1 MKKKVNIVI
10 PAITLNEELL
20 KCLIEINKINY
31 SNFFVTIVLDKNSK
45 VKVPKLKYK
54 VIKLIVGK
62 INMSKKRNTAVLK
75 YKSNYIA
82 FIDSDAYPNKNWL
95 KYAIQY
101 LKDKKGD
108 VVGGPGIP
116 FPKQTYSETICYLSK
131 RSFFVTG
138 YLNFR
143 KYKAKQRYCDWLE
156 ACNLVMSRKFF
167 LKYDGMDNQRYTG
180 EDSEFFERM
189 RKKNKDLKV
198 FYSPKLFIHHK
209 ERRVFGFF
217 LQRLTFGMD
226 FLNLV
231 KFNPVIN
238 EKKSYLQGFQPFLP
252 LFIFSFFVFVLVLNI
267 NLVTKLFI
275 LGPLILLI
283 NIAIFFNIFKYIK
296 SLKTVFLTIITIN
309 LANIFFALGS
319 IITLTGL
326 RKYLNNKIYLYSRN
340 KSIF

>member
-1 MKKKVNIVI
+1 MSKKINIII
-10 PAITLNEELL
+10 PAIRLDAELL
-20 KCLIEINKINY
+20 KCLKEINKLSYN
-31 SNFFVTIVLDKNSK
+31 NFFVTIVLDYKFSK
-45 VKVPKLKYK
+45 KLPRFKYK
-54 VIKLIVGK
+54 IKKMIVGK
-62 INMSKKRNTAVLK
+62 TNMSKKRNMAVLK
-75 YKSNYIA
+75 FNSDYIA

-95 KYAIQY
+95 KYAIQF
-101 LKDKKGD
+101 LEDEKSD
-108 VVGGPGIP
+108 VVGGPGMP
-116 FPKQTYSETICYLSK
+116 FPKQSYSEKICYLSK

-167 LKYDGMDNQRYTG
+167 LKYGGMDNQRYTG

-198 FYSPKLFIHHK
+198 FYSPKLFIYHK

-217 LQRLTFGMD
+217 LQRLAFGMD

-231 KFNPVIN
+231 KFKAVIDK
-238 EKKSYLQGFQPFLP
+238 KKSYFQGLQPFLP
-252 LFIFSFFVFVLVLNI
+252 LFTFLFFIFILVLNI
-267 NLVTKLFI
+267 NYKTKFFI
-275 LGPLILLI
+275 LLSLIFLI
-283 NIAIFFNIFKYIK
+283 NAAIFFNISKYIK
-296 SLKTVFLTIITIN
+296 SFKTIFLTLITIN

-326 RKYLNNKIYLYSRN
+326 RRFLNNKIYLYSRN
-340 KSIF
+340 